1 MLKSKMLLLIH
12 ILSSLNECFPGF
24 TVTNTACCGIG
35 RNGGQLTCLPGQ
47 PPCLNR
53 DEYVFWDA
61 FHPSAAANT
70 VIAQRSYNA
79 QRSSDVNPIDIS
91 QLAQL

>member
-1 MLKSKMLLLIH
+1 MFL
-12 ILSSLNECFPGF
+12 GF
-24 TVTNTACCGIG
+24 TNTNTACCGIG
-35 RNGGQLTCLPGQ
+35 RNGGQLTCLPGE

-70 VIAQRSYNA
+70 AIAKRSYNA
-79 QRSSDVNPIDIS
+79 QRSSDVYPIDIS